1 MKPEN
6 SPAPDPVA
14 EIRAAAKALCAS
26 GRPLVTLTY
35 AQSLDGSISHRPD
48 APLALSGPETKHLTH
63 RLRAAHDA
71 ILVGVG
77 TVLADDPKL
86 TARRV
91 GGPHPLPVVLD
102 SRLRTPPTAR
112 VLQHPRGCVIATAE
126 DAPAEREA
134 ALTAAGARVV
144 RLPRGAR
151 GVFLPALLAW
161 LSKAQVCS
169 LMVEGGRQVLTA
181 FLQAG
186 LVDWV
191 LLTIVPYFV
200 GGVHALNALSPRTPN
215 PQSVEAFPGL
225 APDWRTL
232 RLGRDLV
239 LWGRMQSPPPTG
251 SLSR

>member
-1 MKPEN
+1 MRPE
-6 SPAPDPVA
+6 PAPQVPDPVA
-14 EIRAAAKALCAS
+14 EIRASMRDCPTH

-35 AQSLDGSISHRPD
+35 AQSLDGSISYRPD
-48 APLALSGPETKHLTH
+48 APLTLSGPETKHLTH

-102 SRLRTPPTAR
+102 SHLRTPPTAR
-112 VLQHPRGCVIATAE
+112 VLRHPRGCLLATTPE
-126 DAPAEREA
+126 APQEREA
-134 ALTAAGARVV
+134 ALRAQGARMV
-144 RLPRGAR
+144 RLPRDGE
-151 GVFLPALLAW
+151 GVSLPALLAW
-161 LSKAQVCS
+161 LYEEGVRS
-169 LMVEGGRQVLTA
+169 LMVEGGRRVLTA
-181 FLQAG
+181 FLKAG

-200 GGVHALNALSPRTPN
+200 GGVPAIAPLPPREPH

-225 APDWRTL
+225 SPDWKVT

-239 LWGRMQSPPPTG
+239 LWGRMAGAQ
-251 SLSR
+251 

>member
-1 MKPEN
+1 MNPE
-6 SPAPDPVA
+6 SGAAPDPVA
-14 EIRAAAKALCAS
+14 DIRGTVKAICAS

-48 APLALSGPETKHLTH
+48 APLALSGPETKYLTH

-91 GGPHPLPVVLD
+91 GGPHPRPVVLD

-112 VLQHPRGCVIATAE
+112 VLQHPRGCIIAAAE
-126 DAPAEREA
+126 DASQEREA
-134 ALTAAGARVV
+134 VLATAGAHVV
-144 RLPRGAR
+144 RLPRGAT
-151 GVFLPALLAW
+151 GVSLPALFSW
-161 LSKAQVCS
+161 LYEAQVCS

-200 GGVHALNALSPRTPN
+200 GGVPALAPLLPRSPQPD
-215 PQSVEAFPGL
+215 SVEAFPGL
-225 APDWRTL
+225 APGWQVM

-239 LWGRMQSPPPTG
+239 LWGQMPPANPA
-251 SLSR
+251 SR

>member
-91 GGPHPLPVVLD
+91 GGPHHLPVVLD

-112 VLQHPRGCVIATAE
+112 VLQHPRGCIIAAAE
-126 DAPAEREA
+126 DAPAGRDA

-144 RLPRGAR
+144 RLPRGPR
-151 GVFLPALLAW
+151 GIALPALLSW
-161 LSKAQVCS
+161 LYEAQVCS

-200 GGVHALNALSPRTPN
+200 GGVPAIGPLPARAAN
-215 PQSVEAFPGL
+215 PQTVEAFPGL
-225 APDWRTL
+225 MPDWRVT

-239 LWGRMQSPPPTG
+239 LWGKPLPRQ
-251 SLSR
+251 

>member
-6 SPAPDPVA
+6 GTLPDPVG
-14 EIRAAAKALCAS
+14 EIRNAASEVCAA

-48 APLALSGPETKHLTH
+48 APLALSGSETKHLTH

-126 DAPAEREA
+126 DAPAERET

-144 RLPRGAR
+144 RLPRGDH
-151 GVFLPALLAW
+151 GVALLP
-161 LSKAQVCS
+161 LLERLYRLGVCS

-200 GGVHALNALSPRTPN
+200 GGVHALDALSPRTPN
-215 PQSVEAFPGL
+215 PHSVEAFPGL
-225 APDWRTL
+225 VPGWRTF

-239 LWGRMQSPPPTG
+239 LWGRMQTADPLT
-251 SLSR
+251 R

>member
-1 MKPEN
+1 MKIHPDP
-6 SPAPDPVA
+6 SLPDPVA
-14 EIRAAAKALCAS
+14 EIRASLENAPPP

-102 SRLRTPPTAR
+102 SHLRTPPTAR
-112 VLQHPRGCVIATAE
+112 VLRHPRGCLLATTPA
-126 DAPAEREA
+126 APPEREA
-134 ALTAAGARVV
+134 ALRAQGARVV
-144 RLPRGAR
+144 RLPVDED
-151 GVFLPALLAW
+151 GVSLPALLAW
-161 LSKAQVCS
+161 LYEEGLRS
-169 LMVEGGRQVLTA
+169 LMVEGGRRVLTA
-181 FLQAG
+181 FLKAG

-200 GGVHALNALSPRTPN
+200 GGVPALGPLPPRTPN
-215 PQSVEAFPGL
+215 PSSVEAFPGL
-225 APDWRTL
+225 APDWRVL

-239 LWGRMQSPPPTG
+239 LWGRAARMG
-251 SLSR
+251 